1 MVGSGGVCGDQ
12 RRLSVVP
19 LPPRQMR
26 KELPRQIDKRDA
38 ALEINLQ
45 SLANSI

>member
-1 MVGSGGVCGDQ
+1 
-12 RRLSVVP
+12 
-19 LPPRQMR
+19 MR
-26 KELPRQIDKRDA
+26 KELPRQIDKRVA